1 MEDIVKNPGLQHI
14 IKTSLT
20 CLDKND
26 LASFR
31 MVNQDCQNIVDD
43 PIFFLKKLSQLKDIS
58 KDLID
63 NWKKIIKN
71 LQHDSDE
78 IKKEI
83 TKALFQ
89 MFCTTD
95 AKCPL
100 ELAYKMAESKSNPD
114 LVITIL
120 ENSDPKSYVKVPRP
134 YIGQSNGQC
143 IGNLRPIHLA
153 ACFGFVQ
160 AARTKASNIA
170 IIFSILSKI
179 LHL

>member
-1 MEDIVKNPGLQHI
+1 MEDFVKNPGLQHI

-43 PIFFLKKLSQLKDIS
+43 PIFFLKRLSQLKDVS
-58 KDLID
+58 KDLIE

-71 LQHDSDE
+71 LRHDSDE

-95 AKCPL
+95 AKWP
-100 ELAYKMAESKSNPD
+100 NPK
-114 LVITIL
+114 VILI
-120 ENSDPKSYVKVPRP
+120 
-134 YIGQSNGQC
+134 
-143 IGNLRPIHLA
+143 
-153 ACFGFVQ
+153 
-160 AARTKASNIA
+160 
-170 IIFSILSKI
+170 
-179 LHL
+179 